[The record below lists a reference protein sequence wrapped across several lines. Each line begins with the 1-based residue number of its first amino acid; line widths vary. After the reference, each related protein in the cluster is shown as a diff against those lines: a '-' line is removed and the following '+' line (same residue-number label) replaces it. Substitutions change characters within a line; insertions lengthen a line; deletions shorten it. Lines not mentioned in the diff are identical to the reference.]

1 MPNYTRG
8 ELANKTATMNQ
19 MRNNLF
25 HFLRYLISK
34 GFTNSQIQQ
43 RLERMGR
50 NIAKTVLEE
59 KEFSGDTM
67 EEKIASIY
75 LEMFGSKIEITRD
88 SDQFI
93 IEDKKCS
100 LCKYKREI
108 LSVAPCEVIS
118 SFVAEIFSNSE
129 QTIKKPVVTKSVALG
144 DISCVHTYDLQERD
158 K

>member
-1 MPNYTRG
+1 
-8 ELANKTATMNQ
+8 
-19 MRNNLF
+19 
-25 HFLRYLISK
+25 
-34 GFTNSQIQQ
+34 
-43 RLERMGR
+43 
-50 NIAKTVLEE
+50 
-59 KEFSGDTM
+59 M